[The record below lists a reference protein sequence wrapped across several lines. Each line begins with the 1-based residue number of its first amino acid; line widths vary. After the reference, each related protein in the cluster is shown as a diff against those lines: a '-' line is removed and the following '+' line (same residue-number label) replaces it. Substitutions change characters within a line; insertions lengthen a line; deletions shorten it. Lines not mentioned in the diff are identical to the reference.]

1 MTCTLSSLRTASTW
15 RRPVSPFGDAPVELR
30 LTPEEAEAL
39 HAVLEELLEGGRE
52 DPLLERSYR
61 LLGWRILAAEGG
73 TGLTGHIAQ
82 LAREAESLEEYEA
95 ARDRALGPI
104 LDGLE
109 SGENR
114 DP

>member
-1 MTCTLSSLRTASTW
+1 M
-15 RRPVSPFGDAPVELR
+15 PVELR
-30 LTPEEAEAL
+30 LSLDEAEAL
-39 HAVLEELLEGGRE
+39 HAALEEMLEEGRE
-52 DPLLERSYR
+52 DPRLEHSYR
-61 LLGWRILAAEGG
+61 VLGWRILAVRGG
-73 TGLTGHIAQ
+73 TGLTGRLAE

-95 ARDRALGPI
+95 ARERALGPI